1 MDDQTS
7 EGGNIITEPLN
18 NRDLI
23 IAKTH
28 DLLIEHGIKATSIKL
43 VAQAAGVA
51 PGLIHYYFKSK
62 EELILAVLEE
72 AKRQCLQDWDEIL
85 RRAKDIQQT
94 EHVLKL
100 GKERLFADL
109 DMYRLRFELY
119 SNGLNNSTVKSHVNA
134 LLQEEQ
140 RKIAELSTL
149 LARKEG
155 VNHEAIAAT
164 LTAAFDGLA
173 LRKLTDES
181 FDLNAAYETLSE
193 MYLSFT

>member
-1 MDDQTS
+1 M
-7 EGGNIITEPLN
+7 ITEPLN

-28 DLLIEHGIKATSIKL
+28 DLLIECGIKNTSMKR

-72 AKRQCLQDWDEIL
+72 AKGQCLQDWDEIL
-85 RRAKDIQQT
+85 QQAKDNRQI

-109 DMYRLRFELY
+109 EVYRLRFELY
-119 SNGLNNSTVKSHVNA
+119 SNGLNNSNLKSHVNA

-140 RKIAELSTL
+140 RKIAELSTHL
-149 LARKEG
+149 LRKEG

-181 FDLNAAYETLSE
+181 FDLDAAYETLSE